1 MIESVVKLPGNYQGT
16 CTCVVNDRDPIV
28 VCRNVVIFLVS
39 VLLPPAEAADLMLH
53 LWYSG
58 RIKSSMLEQLR
69 TSVRNLIADVVDK
82 IKNKRDDVLL
92 SKTWLFGPR
101 EISVR
106 LYKYQWSCILKML
119 DSQHEV
125 VETEKHRLDIMLNA
139 SRLDHQERHL
149 STLSPARRACSRRMR
164 ETGVLAPF
172 GYCLERFE
180 YCNPWVYSPLL
191 LKSHRMLKR
200 LV

>member
-1 MIESVVKLPGNYQGT
+1 MIESVVKMPENYQGT
-16 CTCVVNDRDPIV
+16 CTRVVNDRDPVI

-39 VLLPPAEAADLMLH
+39 VLLPPGEAADLMLH

-58 RIKSSMLEQLR
+58 RINSSMVEHLR

-82 IKNKRDDVLL
+82 IKNKRDDILL

-106 LYKYQWSCILKML
+106 LHKYQWSCILKML

-125 VETEKHRLDIMLNA
+125 VEAEKHRLDVMLSA

-149 STLSPARRACSRRMR
+149 CTLTPARRACSQKMRR
-164 ETGVLAPF
+164 TGILARF
-172 GYCLERFE
+172 GHCLEQFQ
-180 YCNPWVYSPLL
+180 YSNP
-191 LKSHRMLKR
+191 
-200 LV
+200 